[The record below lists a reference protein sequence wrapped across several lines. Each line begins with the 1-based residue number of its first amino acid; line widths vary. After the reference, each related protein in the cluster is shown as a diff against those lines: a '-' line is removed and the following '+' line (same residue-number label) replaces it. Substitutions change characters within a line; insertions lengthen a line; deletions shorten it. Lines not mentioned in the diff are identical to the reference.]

1 MYDNLPAA
9 ACWRATNCAP
19 MPRFKVAF
27 CWASEL
33 ESVNL
38 DLSPF
43 PVAPL
48 AAQETAKSPPIGL
61 MNAYNYLG
69 SVNPV
74 VIKMKNPPCF
84 RFACVEDVLDKQ

>member
-9 ACWRATNCAP
+9 ARWRATNCAP
-19 MPRFKVAF
+19 MPRCKVARAF
-27 CWASEL
+27 CRASEL

-43 PVAPL
+43 PPSPGCVGRARNREI
-48 AAQETAKSPPIGL
+48 AAARRLII
-61 MNAYNYLG
+61 AYNYLG

-74 VIKMKNPPCF
+74 VIMK
-84 RFACVEDVLDKQ
+84 KK